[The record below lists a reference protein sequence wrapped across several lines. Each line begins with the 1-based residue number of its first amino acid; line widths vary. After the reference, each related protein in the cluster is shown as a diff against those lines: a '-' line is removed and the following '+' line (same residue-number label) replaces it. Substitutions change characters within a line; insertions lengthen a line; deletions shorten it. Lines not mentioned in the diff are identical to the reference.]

1 MKLTIYWEKGSVLQ
15 EDKTIVNMHSI
26 SEHSNIDKAK
36 TGGKRR
42 NTQQYNKSW
51 RF

>member
-1 MKLTIYWEKGSVLQ
+1 MKLIIYWEKGSVLQ
-15 EDKTIVNMHSI
+15 EDKTIVNMHPI

-42 NTQQYNKSW
+42 NTQQHNKSW